1 MNVIVT
7 ESGGRPSVMTK
18 ARVIAPQ
25 AAKYLADLFGEETF
39 ADNAAIVVDWEGDL
53 FWKGEG
59 PMPEELKTPVMLIE
73 VTKRYPMYNNALLT
87 LDYRLEL
94 EDFFGQD
101 NATKDDLH
109 EIVESF
115 KTKLLEQE
123 NRRKNE

>member
-7 ESGGRPSVMTK
+7 ESGKRPSVMTR
-18 ARVIAPQ
+18 ARVLAPQ

-53 FWKGEG
+53 FWNGEG
-59 PMPEELKTPVMLIE
+59 RMPEELKTPVMLVE

-109 EIVESF
+109 EIVEGF
-115 KTKLLEQE
+115 KTKLREQE
-123 NRRKNE
+123 NRRQNE